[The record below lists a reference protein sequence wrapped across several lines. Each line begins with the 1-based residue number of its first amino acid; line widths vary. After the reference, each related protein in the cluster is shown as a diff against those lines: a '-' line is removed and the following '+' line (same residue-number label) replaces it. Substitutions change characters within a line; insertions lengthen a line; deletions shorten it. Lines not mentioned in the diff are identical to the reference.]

1 MSLIITDALADTPA
15 SSIGGF
21 DVMSFLP
28 LILIFAV
35 FYFLILRPQQKKL
48 KTHQQM
54 LANLRRG
61 DRVVTNGG
69 IIGTVSKL
77 VSDQEVQLE
86 IADDVKV
93 RVIRSMITEVMSKT
107 DPVANDDADAAQS
120 KGTKKKSSE

>member
-1 MSLIITDALADTPA
+1 MSLIITPAFADAPA
-15 SSIGGF
+15 PSAAGF
-21 DVMSFLP
+21 DIMSFLP
-28 LILIFAV
+28 LILIFV
-35 FYFLILRPQQKKL
+35 IFYFLILRPQQKKL

-54 LANLRRG
+54 LGNLRRG

-93 RVIRSMITEVMSKT
+93 RVVRSMIAEVMSKT
-107 DPVANDDADAAQS
+107 DPVANSDADAAQS
-120 KGTKKKSSE
+120 KGTKKTSSE

>member
-1 MSLIITDALADTPA
+1 MSLIITDAFADTPA
-15 SSIGGF
+15 SSFGGF

-35 FYFLILRPQQKKL
+35 FYFLILRPQQRKL

-77 VSDQEVQLE
+77 VSDQEVQIE
-86 IADDVKV
+86 VADDVKV
-93 RVIRSMITEVMSKT
+93 RVMRSMISDVMSKT

>member
-61 DRVVTNGG
+61 DRIVTNGG

>member
-93 RVIRSMITEVMSKT
+93 RVIRSMITDVMSKT